1 MEIHKREFDD
11 SNLILENDNFVNT
24 LLNIKLFNNE
34 YKGKNFKSDNYK
46 ECWAN
51 KGIELIIRPECNQKC
66 EYCYITQRGKKLY
79 PIEERIDKEEILSNI
94 KKLLD
99 YLLYDRKCYVGIWE
113 LFAGDLFFDDL
124 YFDIVDIFYNYFEY
138 INNNIPYLLK
148 ERKAEIIT
156 PSNFQALLSNNDRI
170 AKLEEYIEKFEKINV
185 VLGFSWSTD
194 GKYNVDTREKKE
206 LSDEYWEKGFQL
218 VNKYNFGIHSM
229 ISFENIDNA
238 IQNYDWFIS
247 MYENFISNKNIW
259 CPNFL
264 EVRNPDEDGWTD
276 ENIQKYLYFLEH
288 IIQHRLKKYN
298 NDLNNFT
305 RSIRGIPLEDGTPT
319 AICNDLISFSFREQY
334 EISPTCT
341 QEYLITI
348 AVNKL
353 NFVPCHRLTYPQF
366 EGAKFNLDEEGKITG
381 ISAGLNPS
389 LFAYILNR
397 NIMFEPGCVDCDNK
411 YSCYHGCMGAQY
423 EWSGDI
429 FTPIP
434 KVCRLLKAKTAYLT
448 KRYHDLGVIDLLLN
462 NLQEFNLYDSE
473 RAKIIQYLKTQGY
486 HYD

>member
-206 LSDEYWEKGFQL
+206 LSDEYWEKGF
-218 VNKYNFGIHSM
+218 
-229 ISFENIDNA
+229 
-238 IQNYDWFIS
+238 
-247 MYENFISNKNIW
+247 
-259 CPNFL
+259 
-264 EVRNPDEDGWTD
+264 
-276 ENIQKYLYFLEH
+276 
-288 IIQHRLKKYN
+288 
-298 NDLNNFT
+298 
-305 RSIRGIPLEDGTPT
+305 
-319 AICNDLISFSFREQY
+319 
-334 EISPTCT
+334 
-341 QEYLITI
+341 
-348 AVNKL
+348 
-353 NFVPCHRLTYPQF
+353 
-366 EGAKFNLDEEGKITG
+366 
-381 ISAGLNPS
+381 
-389 LFAYILNR
+389 
-397 NIMFEPGCVDCDNK
+397 
-411 YSCYHGCMGAQY
+411 
-423 EWSGDI
+423 
-429 FTPIP
+429 
-434 KVCRLLKAKTAYLT
+434 
-448 KRYHDLGVIDLLLN
+448 
-462 NLQEFNLYDSE
+462 
-473 RAKIIQYLKTQGY
+473 
-486 HYD
+486 